1 LKLVLVT
8 NIVVEWVALLRSPE
22 IPDSVVGGSRYK
34 LPGPDY
40 SAYVFVFLGSVII
53 CRYTN

>member
-1 LKLVLVT
+1 MLVT

-22 IPDSVVGGSRYK
+22 VLDNADGGSRYK

-40 SAYVFVFLGSVII
+40 AACVFVFVGSIII
-53 CRYTN
+53 C